1 MKRIYIFAFAILA
14 FSGAIFAANTAAVS
28 LNQAVQTA
36 LQKNP
41 DAAAAQ
47 ALADAARANV
57 KIAHANYLP
66 QIDLG
71 LSYTRQ
77 TYNYGASP
85 GTSPSQWALFY
96 KGQSNANAPYYFGG
110 LNLSQTI
117 LDFGRTKGQVEV
129 SQAQFEAAEH
139 NLQFVRDQIYY
150 NVRAAYYTVIAAEDA
165 VNIQK
170 AAVKDAGRH
179 LDQARAFHQ
188 FGTVPGIDVTS
199 EQLALANARLGLQ
212 QADESLDVDRSQLAT
227 TMGLPVDQAPEPSET
242 LESPRKTGSLKQLL
256 AEAEQSRQDLLAQF
270 DQVKASMGN
279 LLTAKAQ
286 LRPNLSLSTF
296 LDFRNLTWP
305 LVYNWS
311 LGQMLAQSI
320 FAGGANRARVR
331 GAQAQEVA
339 AQEDVASL
347 RLLVDQQVFSAL
359 SGLRLAEDQI
369 NNAAVA
375 DGYARENLALAEGRY
390 KVGVGDVV
398 ELNDAEYQAT
408 QAALQLVSTRYDYQ
422 VASAKLDFVLGHGP
436 K

>member
-1 MKRIYIFAFAILA
+1 MKRIFIFAFAILA
-14 FSGAIFAANTAAVS
+14 FGSSTLAATVS
-28 LNQAVQTA
+28 LDQAVQIA

-41 DAAAAQ
+41 DVGAAQ
-47 ALADAARANV
+47 ALVNAAKANV

-77 TYNYGASP
+77 TYNYDASP

-129 SQAQFEAAEH
+129 SQAQLEAAEH

-150 NVRAAYYTVIAAEDA
+150 NIRAAYFTVIAAEDA

-170 AAVKDAGRH
+170 AAVTDAGRH

-212 QADESLDVDRSQLAT
+212 QAEESLEVDRSQLAT
-227 TMGLPVDQAPEPSET
+227 AMGLPVDQAPEPSET
-242 LESPRKTGSLKQLL
+242 LESPRKNGKLKPLL
-256 AEAEQSRQDLLAQF
+256 AEAEQSRQDLLSQF

-359 SGLRLAEDQI
+359 SGMRLAEDQI
-369 NNAAVA
+369 NNATVA
-375 DGYARENLALAEGRY
+375 DGYARENLALAENRY
-390 KVGVGDVV
+390 KVGVGTAV

-408 QAALQLVSTRYDYQ
+408 QSALRLVAARYDYQ
-422 VASAKLDFVLGHGP
+422 AASAKLDFALGRGP

>member
-1 MKRIYIFAFAILA
+1 MKRLSLLICAVVMC
-14 FSGAIFAANTAAVS
+14 GAVAFAANTATIS
-28 LNQAVQTA
+28 LDQAVQIA

-41 DAAAAQ
+41 DVAAAN
-47 ALADAARANV
+47 ALVDAARANV

-129 SQAQFEAAEH
+129 SQAQLEAAEH

-150 NVRAAYYTVIAAEDA
+150 NVRAAYFTVIAAEDA
-165 VNIQK
+165 VSIQK
-170 AAVKDAGRH
+170 AAVTDAQRH
-179 LDQARAFHQ
+179 LDQARAYHQ

-199 EQLALANARLGLQ
+199 EDLALANSRLGLQ
-212 QADESLDVDRSQLAT
+212 QAEESQEVDRSQLAT
-227 TMGLPVDQAPEPSET
+227 AMGLPVDQAPEPSEI
-242 LESPRKTGSLKQLL
+242 LGSPRKMSNLGPLL
-256 AEAEQSRQDLLAQF
+256 TEAEQSRQDLLAQF

-331 GAQAQEVA
+331 AAQAQEVA

-347 RLLVDQQVFSAL
+347 RLLVDQQVFAAL
-359 SGLRLAEDQI
+359 SGMRLAKDQI
-369 NNAAVA
+369 DNAAVA
-375 DGYARENLALAEGRY
+375 DRYARENLALAEGRY
-390 KVGVGDVV
+390 KTGVGNVV

-408 QAALQLVSTRYDYQ
+408 QAALQLVSARYNYE
-422 VASAKLDFVLGHGP
+422 VASAKLDFALGRGP

>member
-1 MKRIYIFAFAILA
+1 MKRFFLFLLTTIVCGSTL
-14 FSGAIFAANTAAVS
+14 FAAPAAPIS
-28 LNQAVQTA
+28 LHQAVQIA

-47 ALADAARANV
+47 ALVDAARANV
-57 KIAHANYLP
+57 KIVHANYLP

-77 TYNYGASP
+77 TYNYAASP

-129 SQAQFEAAEH
+129 TQAQLEAAEH

-165 VNIQK
+165 VNIQQ
-170 AAVKDAGRH
+170 AAVKDAERH

-188 FGTVPGIDVTS
+188 FGAVPGIDVTS
-199 EQLALANARLGLQ
+199 EQLALANAKLGLQ
-212 QADESLDVDRSQLAT
+212 QAEENQEVDRSQLAT
-227 TMGLPVDQAPEPSET
+227 AMGLPVDQSPEPA
-242 LESPRKTGSLKQLL
+242 ESLGAPRQVGNLKPLL
-256 AEAEQSRQDLLAQF
+256 AEAEKSREDLLAQF

-331 GAQAQEVA
+331 SAQAQEVA

-359 SGLRLAEDQI
+359 SGLRLAADQI
-369 NNAAVA
+369 DSATVA
-375 DGYARENLALAEGRY
+375 DRYGRENLALAEGRY
-390 KVGVGDVV
+390 KEGVGNVV
-398 ELNDAEYQAT
+398 ELNDAEFQAT
-408 QAALQLVSTRYDYQ
+408 QAALQLISARYNYE
-422 VASAKLDFVLGHGP
+422 VAGAKLDFALGRGP
-436 K
+436 Q

>member
-1 MKRIYIFAFAILA
+1 MKRIYIIAFAILA
-14 FSGAIFAANTAAVS
+14 FSSNSFGANAAAVS
-28 LNQAVQTA
+28 LDQAVQIA

-129 SQAQFEAAEH
+129 SQAQLEAAEH

-150 NVRAAYYTVIAAEDA
+150 NVRAAYFTVIAAGDA

-212 QADESLDVDRSQLAT
+212 QAEESLDVDRSQLAT

-242 LESPRKTGSLKQLL
+242 LASPRKTGSLKQLL
-256 AEAEQSRQDLLAQF
+256 TEAEQSRQDLLAQF

-369 NNAAVA
+369 NNATVA

-390 KVGVGDVV
+390 KVGVGDIV

>member
-1 MKRIYIFAFAILA
+1 MKRFYFFLLAAITW
-14 FSGAIFAANTAAVS
+14 SSVVFAAPAGPIS
-28 LNQAVQTA
+28 LHQAVQIA

-47 ALADAARANV
+47 ALVDAARANV

-85 GTSPSQWALFY
+85 GTSPSQWTLFY
-96 KGQSNANAPYYFGG
+96 KGQSNANAPYYYGG

-117 LDFGRTKGQVEV
+117 MDFGRTKGQVEV
-129 SQAQFEAAEH
+129 SQAQLEAAEH

-150 NVRAAYYTVIAAEDA
+150 NVRAAYFTVIAAGNA
-165 VNIQK
+165 VSIQQ
-170 AAVKDAGRH
+170 AAMKDAERH

-188 FGTVPGIDVTS
+188 FGTAPGIDVTS
-199 EQLALANARLGLQ
+199 EQLALANAKLGLE
-212 QADESLDVDRSQLAT
+212 QAEESREIDRAQLAT
-227 TMGLPVDQAPEPSET
+227 AMGLPVDQAPEPSE
-242 LESPRKTGSLKQLL
+242 SLASSRRIGNLKPLL
-256 AEAEQSRQDLLAQF
+256 AEAEQSRQDLLSEF
-270 DQVKASMGN
+270 DQVKESMGN

-311 LGQMLAQSI
+311 LGQMLAQTI

-331 GAQAQEVA
+331 AAQAQEVA

-359 SGLRLAEDQI
+359 SGLRLANDQI
-369 NNAAVA
+369 ESATVA
-375 DGYARENLALAEGRY
+375 ERYGRENLALAEGRY
-390 KVGVGDVV
+390 KVGVGNVV

-408 QAALQLVSTRYDYQ
+408 QAALQLVSARYNYE
-422 VASAKLDFVLGHGP
+422 VASAKLDFALGRGP
-436 K
+436 Q

>member
-1 MKRIYIFAFAILA
+1 MKRLSLLICAVAMCGSVA
-14 FSGAIFAANTAAVS
+14 FAANAATVS
-28 LNQAVQTA
+28 LDQAVQIA

-41 DAAAAQ
+41 DVAAAN
-47 ALADAARANV
+47 ALVDAARANV

-117 LDFGRTKGQVEV
+117 FDFGRTKGQVEV
-129 SQAQFEAAEH
+129 SQAQLEAAEH

-150 NVRAAYYTVIAAEDA
+150 NVRAAYFTVIAAEDA
-165 VNIQK
+165 VSIQK
-170 AAVKDAGRH
+170 AAMTDAQRH
-179 LDQARAFHQ
+179 LDQARAYHQ

-199 EQLALANARLGLQ
+199 EELALANSRLGLQ
-212 QADESLDVDRSQLAT
+212 QAEESQEVDRSQLAT
-227 TMGLPVDQAPEPSET
+227 AMGLPVDQAPEPSEI
-242 LESPRKTGSLKQLL
+242 LGSPRKMDNLGPLL
-256 AEAEQSRQDLLAQF
+256 TEAEQSRQDLLAQF

-331 GAQAQEVA
+331 AEQAQEVA

-347 RLLVDQQVFSAL
+347 RLLVDQQVFAAL
-359 SGLRLAEDQI
+359 SGMRLAKDQI
-369 NNAAVA
+369 DNAAVA
-375 DGYARENLALAEGRY
+375 DRYARENLALAEGRY
-390 KVGVGDVV
+390 KTGVGNVV

-408 QAALQLVSTRYDYQ
+408 QAALQLVSARYNYE
-422 VASAKLDFVLGHGP
+422 VASAKLDFALGRGP

>member
-1 MKRIYIFAFAILA
+1 MKRLSLLIWAVAMC
-14 FSGAIFAANTAAVS
+14 GAVAFAANTTTVS
-28 LNQAVQTA
+28 LDQAVQIA

-41 DAAAAQ
+41 DVAAAN
-47 ALADAARANV
+47 ALVDAARANV
-57 KIAHANYLP
+57 KITHANYLP

-77 TYNYGASP
+77 TYNYAASP

-150 NVRAAYYTVIAAEDA
+150 NVRAAYFTVIAAEDA
-165 VNIQK
+165 VSIQK
-170 AAVKDAGRH
+170 AAVTDAQRH
-179 LDQARAFHQ
+179 LDQARAYHQ

-199 EQLALANARLGLQ
+199 EELAVANSRLGLQ
-212 QADESLDVDRSQLAT
+212 QAEESQEVDRSQLAT
-227 TMGLPVDQAPEPSET
+227 AMGLPVDQAPEPSET
-242 LESPRKTGSLKQLL
+242 LGSPRKMGNLGPLL
-256 AEAEQSRQDLLAQF
+256 TEAEQSRQDLLAQF

-331 GAQAQEVA
+331 AAQAQEVA

-347 RLLVDQQVFSAL
+347 RLLVDQQVFAAL
-359 SGLRLAEDQI
+359 SGMRLAKDQI
-369 NNAAVA
+369 DNAAVA
-375 DGYARENLALAEGRY
+375 DHYARENLALAEGRY
-390 KVGVGDVV
+390 KTGVGNVV
-398 ELNDAEYQAT
+398 ELNDAEYQET
-408 QAALQLVSTRYDYQ
+408 QAALQLVSARYNYE
-422 VASAKLDFVLGHGP
+422 VASAKLDFALGRGP